1 MSLFEQDL
9 PPGLIYVS
17 NWLSDIEHEK
27 VLEEVDGLEF
37 DLTLSRRVQHY
48 GAKYDYGS
56 ASLNAP
62 GTAPPI
68 PPGIQV
74 LGQRLLTEG
83 YFTKEP
89 DQVIVNEYVGN
100 QGIAGHVDRTSFGEA
115 VATVSLLESWQMLFR
130 SPFGDKSEVLLERC
144 SLAVMTGES
153 RYEWTHEI
161 AKRKFEPIGGIK
173 AIRGRRISLT
183 FRTVL

>member
-74 LGQRLLTEG
+74 LGQRLLAEG
-83 YFTKEP
+83 YFAKEP

-144 SLAVMTGES
+144 SLAVMTGDS

>member
-74 LGQRLLTEG
+74 LGQRLLAEG
-83 YFTKEP
+83 YFAKEP

-130 SPFGDKSEVLLERC
+130 SPIGDKSEVLLERC
-144 SLAVMTGES
+144 SLAVMTGDS

>member
-27 VLEEVDGLEF
+27 VLEEVDGLDF

-74 LGQRLLTEG
+74 LGQRLLAEG
-83 YFTKEP
+83 YFAKEP

-130 SPFGDKSEVLLERC
+130 SPIGEKSEVLLERC
-144 SLAVMTGES
+144 SLAVMTGDS